1 MLSMKWRMMKNM
13 QPQPKNNP
21 GLTSRERLL
30 AKMKAEQQQY
40 RNALMQKS
48 GCASSRSFEYIA
60 REHILRVLPRVPLF
74 DDQVEA
80 LLRLEHPV
88 ADIYSEFTWYGE
100 YKLSKDHWEVI
111 GKAISSCANNVL
123 RKEFLH
129 SKGWPVTD

>member
-1 MLSMKWRMMKNM
+1 M
-13 QPQPKNNP
+13 QPELKNNP

-30 AKMKAEQQQY
+30 EKMKAEQQQY

-48 GCASSRSFEYIA
+48 GRASSHSFEYIA

-74 DDQVEA
+74 DDQVEV

-100 YKLSKDHWEVI
+100 YKLGKDHWEVI

-123 RKEFLH
+123 RKEFLR

>member
-1 MLSMKWRMMKNM
+1 MPSMKWRMMKNM
-13 QPQPKNNP
+13 QPELKNNP

-30 AKMKAEQQQY
+30 EKMKAEQQQY

-48 GCASSRSFEYIA
+48 GRASSHSFEYIA

-74 DDQVEA
+74 DDQVEV

-100 YKLSKDHWEVI
+100 YKLGKDHWEVI

-123 RKEFLH
+123 RKEFLR